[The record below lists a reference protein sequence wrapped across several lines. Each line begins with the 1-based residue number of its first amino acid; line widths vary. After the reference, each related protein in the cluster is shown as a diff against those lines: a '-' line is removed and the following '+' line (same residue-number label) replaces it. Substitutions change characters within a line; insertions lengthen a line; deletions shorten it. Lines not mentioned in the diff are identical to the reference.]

1 MGNRN
6 IVIDNYYDFYKHF
19 KQFDSPKWDDWK
31 VEGDKIKVYLK
42 DKSTMYLT
50 PKEFITEA
58 RVFNR
63 IFANFCRGKDVF
75 QGDVDTEILRAKSI
89 YIAFMMLMVFS
100 IMDANYD
107 STVLS
112 IIGLISSYIRTLS
125 LDRIERLYRSLHE
138 DIRVSY
144 YCESTEDARILQY
157 RLDLIN
163 DLKQIAEQKKKG
175 I

>member
-1 MGNRN
+1 MGNNN
-6 IVIDNYYDFYKHF
+6 IVIDNHYDFYKHF
-19 KQFDSPKWDDWK
+19 KQYESPKWDDWE
-31 VEGDKIKVYLK
+31 VEGNKIKVYLK

-63 IFANFCRGKDVF
+63 VFANFCRGKDVF

-89 YIAFMMLMVFS
+89 YIVFMMLMVFS

-112 IIGLISSYIRTLS
+112 ILGLTSSYIRTLS
-125 LDRIERLYRSLHE
+125 LDKIERLYRSLNE

-144 YCESTEDARILQY
+144 YSETT
-157 RLDLIN
+157 
-163 DLKQIAEQKKKG
+163 
-175 I
+175 